1 MSKCFSV
8 VRLSEHMLPDLF
20 EHMLKE
26 NFQMKSELIT
36 AAAWQS
42 LKIDSSVNRQNTL
55 LYNLLSDFNHIY
67 LCVCMHLAL
76 YNIFQRL
83 AGN

>member
-1 MSKCFSV
+1 
-8 VRLSEHMLPDLF
+8 MLPDLF

-42 LKIDSSVNRQNTL
+42 LKIDSSVNWQNTL
-55 LYNLLSDFNHIY
+55 LYNLLSDFNHI
-67 LCVCMHLAL
+67 
-76 YNIFQRL
+76 
-83 AGN
+83 